1 MRLRKHGVR
10 NNWNDGWRDERNL
23 EGRGLRIESEKERN
37 GAQLCRGTSG
47 SVVALSKAHKFPNR
61 WKMHFSN
68 RAPGRFAQVDSFT
81 DPKNTFLFTVSFA
94 PLHTRTNPDSLIQR
108 FSIRYR
114 ALFNFRW
121 IKEIK
126 TCSFLQVPPTISNSR
141 SNMYN
146 FIYLQ
151 WFWGRILTMK
161 LHGMVSMQASFNFIY
176 LEWLWGRILG
186 WNYVCY

>member
-1 MRLRKHGVR
+1 MAHRYCVMRLRKHGVR

-108 FSIRYR
+108 FSIRDS
-114 ALFNFRW
+114 
-121 IKEIK
+121 IS
-126 TCSFLQVPPTISNSR
+126 SFIQFSMDQGNKNLLVSPSSSNYILQLAI
-141 SNMYN
+141 
-146 FIYLQ
+146 
-151 WFWGRILTMK
+151 
-161 LHGMVSMQASFNFIY
+161 
-176 LEWLWGRILG
+176 E
-186 WNYVCY
+186 YV

>member
-94 PLHTRTNPDSLIQR
+94 HENKPRLFDSAFLNTWFDIELY
-108 FSIRYR
+108 SI
-114 ALFNFRW
+114 FDG
-121 IKEIK
+121 
-126 TCSFLQVPPTISNSR
+126 SR
-141 SNMYN
+141 
-146 FIYLQ
+146 
-151 WFWGRILTMK
+151 K
-161 LHGMVSMQASFNFIY
+161 
-176 LEWLWGRILG
+176 
-186 WNYVCY
+186 

>member
-108 FSIRYR
+108 FSIRDS
-114 ALFNFRW
+114 
-121 IKEIK
+121 IS
-126 TCSFLQVPPTISNSR
+126 SFIQFSMDQGNKNLQVPPTISNSR

-151 WFWGRILTMK
+151 WFWGRILTME

-176 LEWLWGRILG
+176 LE
-186 WNYVCY
+186 